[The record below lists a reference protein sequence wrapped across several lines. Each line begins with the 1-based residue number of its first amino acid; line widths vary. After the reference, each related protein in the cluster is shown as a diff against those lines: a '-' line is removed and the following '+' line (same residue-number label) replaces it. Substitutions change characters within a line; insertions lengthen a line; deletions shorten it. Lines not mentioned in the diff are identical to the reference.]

1 MQALAA
7 AAFVAGLLGGVHCAG
22 MCGGIVGGLSA
33 AARGP
38 GLARQLAFNAGR
50 IGSYA
55 VAGLLV
61 GALGSLGQLTGA
73 VFHAQAAMFAA
84 ANVLMLMLGLYVGGW
99 GRGVARLE
107 GAGKH
112 VWRRV
117 EPLARRCYPIDSTP
131 KALAAGLAWG
141 WVPCGLVYTMLAL
154 ALASASPWH
163 GAAVMIAFGLGT
175 LPNLLAAGFA
185 AQRVLA
191 LRRLPWVRRG
201 AGALLILLA
210 LLGFARLPD
219 IASHENGVRD
229 ELQIETP
236 PRHH

>member
-1 MQALAA
+1 MDPLAA

-38 GLARQLAFNAGR
+38 AVARQLAFNAGR

-55 VAGLLV
+55 IAGAVA
-61 GALGSLGQLTGA
+61 GALGGLGQLAGPML
-73 VFHAQAAMFAA
+73 FAQAAMFAG
-84 ANVLMLMLGLYVGGW
+84 ANILMLMLGLYVGGW
-99 GRGVARLE
+99 GRGVTRLE
-107 GAGKH
+107 RAGSV

-117 EPLARRCYPIDSTP
+117 EPIARRCHPIDSTA
-131 KALAAGLAWG
+131 KSLAAGLAWG
-141 WVPCGLVYTMLAL
+141 WVPCGLVYTMLAM

-163 GAAVMIAFGLGT
+163 GAAVMTAFGLGT

-201 AGALLILLA
+201 AGAALILLA
-210 LLGFARLPD
+210 IVGLARMPGLTD
-219 IASHENGVRD
+219 ALVAGW
-229 ELQIETP
+229 TYCTA
-236 PRHH
+236 

>member
-1 MQALAA
+1 MEALAA
-7 AAFVAGLLGGVHCAG
+7 AAFAAGLLGGVHCAG

-38 GLARQLAFNAGR
+38 TLARHLAFNGGR
-50 IGSYA
+50 IASYA
-55 VAGLLV
+55 AAGAAA
-61 GALGSLGQLTGA
+61 GALGGLGQLAGP
-73 VFHAQAAMFAA
+73 VLFAQAAMFAA

-107 GAGKH
+107 RAGGV

-117 EPLARRCYPIDSTP
+117 EPYARRCFPIDSNA
-131 KALAAGLAWG
+131 KALAAGMAWG

-154 ALASASPWH
+154 ALASASPWG
-163 GAAVMIAFGLGT
+163 GAAVMAAFGLGT

-191 LRRLPWVRRG
+191 VRRLPWVRRG
-201 AGALLILLA
+201 AGAALVLLA
-210 LLGFARLPD
+210 LVGFARLPGL
-219 IASHENGVRD
+219 AEALRAGWTFCTGH
-229 ELQIETP
+229 P
-236 PRHH
+236 APA